1 MIHMS
6 VIPPEVLL
14 DRRRKVAMGIEFP
27 KGSVELPDRGEWR
40 TWPGMAASAV
50 VHAGLFLAAAGFL
63 SGSGTDDADSY
74 EPPSQSG
81 REVAIVYLEPPP
93 APEPV
98 PEANPPEP
106 EPQMPVETTLPS
118 QQELP
123 PPGPESNDV
132 LSPAPARETNSA
144 TRDASPEE
152 AAAETRAGSDDHDN
166 TISTARVIE
175 DGPEDLASAA
185 TAKGT
190 EVPTLEQEARR
201 IFGRPVTGTGTRN
214 NALPWASDSTCV
226 PDPAPFDPNSP
237 VVLDSIRGVVYD
249 HSGMALSGAH
259 LQVVGTSYHTF
270 SGRGGRYS
278 LVFDVSLVANCRVQ
292 VVRVSAG
299 GYRGRDLYLAM
310 GLGNNNVYMD
320 R

>member
-1 MIHMS
+1 MTRKSTDPTQSI
-6 VIPPEVLL
+6 VACGIPLDIGTPVVLWNH
-14 DRRRKVAMGIEFP
+14 
-27 KGSVELPDRGEWR
+27 KGG
-40 TWPGMAASAV
+40 
-50 VHAGLFLAAAGFL
+50 
-63 SGSGTDDADSY
+63 Y
-74 EPPSQSG
+74 
-81 REVAIVYLEPPP
+81 
-93 APEPV
+93 
-98 PEANPPEP
+98 
-106 EPQMPVETTLPS
+106 
-118 QQELP
+118 
-123 PPGPESNDV
+123 
-132 LSPAPARETNSA
+132 
-144 TRDASPEE
+144 ASPHK
-152 AAAETRAGSDDHDN
+152 R
-166 TISTARVIE
+166 
-175 DGPEDLASAA
+175 
-185 TAKGT
+185 
-190 EVPTLEQEARR
+190 
-201 IFGRPVTGTGTRN
+201 GRPVTGTGTRN

-270 SGRGGRYS
+270 SSRGGRYS